1 MKKELVSV
9 IIPTYNRETVIG
21 RAIES
26 VLKQTY
32 PHFELLIID
41 DGSTDQTKQVVEQIA
56 DERIRYILLEENGGV
71 AHARNVGIAETQYD
85 YIAFLD
91 SDDEWMPE
99 KLEMQM
105 EKLLDS
111 SAGFGAVYCRMGG
124 NDWMGKPYIFP
135 PYELERSILE
145 GKMLPIMLMQNL
157 IGTPTVLVR
166 RECIEKVG
174 GFKESLVSLEDW
186 EWILRIAKEYRIGF
200 VDKVL
205 LEVHKMEGSVSTHAG
220 GHIVTRCYLVSKYR
234 EDMRKANML
243 CDIEKAILNQAKGVD
258 LYEETRELLSRD
270 FEL

>member
-1 MKKELVSV
+1 MKKEMVSV
-9 IIPTYNRETVIG
+9 IIPTYNREAVIG
-21 RAIES
+21 RARES

-32 PHFELLIID
+32 PHYELLIID
-41 DGSTDQTKQVVEQIA
+41 DGSTDQTKRVVERIA
-56 DERIRYILLEENGGV
+56 DERIRYILLEKNGGV
-71 AHARNVGIAETQYD
+71 AHARNVGIAEAQYD

-99 KLEMQM
+99 KLELQM
-105 EKLLDS
+105 KKMLDPS
-111 SAGFGAVYCRMGG
+111 TDFGAVYCRMGG
-124 NDWMGKPYIFP
+124 INRAGNYFIFP
-135 PYELERSILE
+135 PPDLERNILE
-145 GKMLPIMLMQNL
+145 GKLFPMMLLHNL
-157 IGTPTVLVR
+157 IGTPSVLVC

-205 LEVHKMEGSVSTHAG
+205 VEVHKTAGSVSTHMG

-243 CDIEKAILNQAKGVD
+243 CDIEEDVLNKAKEAD
-258 LYEETRELLSRD
+258 LYDIARELLSRD

>member
-1 MKKELVSV
+1 MNGEMVSV
-9 IIPTYNRETVIG
+9 IIPTYNREAVIG

-32 PHFELLIID
+32 PHFELIIID
-41 DGSTDQTKQVVEQIA
+41 DGSTDQTKQVVEQIV

-71 AHARNVGIAETQYD
+71 GHARNVGIAEAKYD

-91 SDDEWMPE
+91 SDDEWLPQ
-99 KLEMQM
+99 KLELQM

-111 SAGFGAVYCRMGG
+111 STGFGAVYCRMGG
-124 NDWMGKPYIFP
+124 NDRTGKPYIFP
-135 PYELERSILE
+135 PYNMERSILE
-145 GKMLPIMLMQNL
+145 GKLFPNMLMQNL

-166 RECIEKVG
+166 RDCIEKVG
-174 GFKESLVSLEDW
+174 GFKEALICLEDW
-186 EWILRIAKEYRIGF
+186 EWILRIAREYRIGF

-205 LEVHKMEGSVSTHAG
+205 LEVHRMAGSVSTQLG

-243 CDIEKAILNQAKGVD
+243 QNI
-258 LYEETRELLSRD
+258 
-270 FEL
+270 

>member
-1 MKKELVSV
+1 MNKEMVSV
-9 IIPTYNRETVIG
+9 IIPTYNREAVIG

-56 DERIRYILLEENGGV
+56 DERMRYIMLEENGGV
-71 AHARNVGIAETQYD
+71 AHARNVGIAEAQYD

-91 SDDEWMPE
+91 SDDEWMPK
-99 KLEMQM
+99 KLELQM
-105 EKLLDS
+105 KKLLDP

-124 NDWMGKPYIFP
+124 DDRAGNPYICP
-135 PYELERSILE
+135 PYEAERSILE
-145 GKMLPIMLMQNL
+145 GKLFPMMLIHNL

-174 GFKESLVSLEDW
+174 GFKESLTSLEDW

-200 VDKVL
+200 VDELL
-205 LEVHKMEGSVSTHAG
+205 LEVHKMAGSVSTKLG

-234 EDMRKANML
+234 EDMRKANIL
-243 CDIEKAILNQAKGVD
+243 HDIEEDILKTAEGTE
-258 LYEETRELLSRD
+258 LYEAARELLSRD